1 MKVGLALAGG
11 GVKGASHIGV
21 IKALQENG
29 IEVDY
34 VGGTSIGSI
43 VASLFAMGYTTE
55 EMLKLF
61 KYFSKTIMKAGY
73 NWVENNVKKFIGQE
87 AVAKEKIILG
97 YGVLSGENIEIA
109 INECAELKGFKKV
122 DDIKMPIVMPTVDIK
137 NSRKYVFTNHEFDEN
152 FDENTYIRDITIGKA
167 VRASCSYPGMF
178 APTIFKEHKF
188 VDGGIIDN
196 LPAQEVRKLGADKVL
211 SIRFSSKSDV
221 DPKNVIEVALK
232 SVDLLFEQ
240 RTDSEVQSSDFAMT
254 LDLSEASVFNI
265 KKIDYCYNQ
274 GYIAAIENMKKIKE
288 CLNK

>member
-1 MKVGLALAGG
+1 MKVGLAIAGG

-61 KYFSKTIMKAGY
+61 KYFSKTIMKADPKY
-73 NWVENNVKKFIGQE
+73 YWTNVKTTKNFM
-87 AVAKEKIILG
+87 G
-97 YGVLSGENIEIA
+97 YGILSGENIEIA

-152 FDENTYIRDITIGKA
+152 FDENTYIRDISIGKA